1 MSILSWAWENVLPIV
16 AVASPLVNL
25 LLLVFWSQVPSRK
38 ELRSATAKLHARI
51 DKVAKDII
59 EGDQGM
65 DRRVTKVENSLISLA
80 TKDDITKVLLALSK
94 QDGQRSTLEAKVDG
108 MRTQITALE
117 TPLGLIQEHLLRASA
132 S

>member
-1 MSILSWAWENVLPIV
+1 
-16 AVASPLVNL
+16 
-25 LLLVFWSQVPSRK
+25 
-38 ELRSATAKLHARI
+38 
-51 DKVAKDII
+51 
-59 EGDQGM
+59 M
-65 DRRVTKVENSLISLA
+65 DRRLTKVENSLISLA